1 MNQSLQFLNQFPEL
15 DEEAKRAFFDRLHF
29 SELDRGILIQDQNR
43 ICEHMYF
50 VVQGSLRS
58 FYYRDQKDI
67 TVSFALEQEIATAMH
82 SFITR
87 KPSYELIET
96 MEKSVIARITYSDL
110 TGLFDKFPMIERVY
124 RKILERYYIA
134 LEDQITSVK
143 FKSARDRY
151 LELLQ
156 NRPKV
161 IQKAAVGQIASFLDM
176 SIETLSRIRAKI

>member
-1 MNQSLQFLNQFPEL
+1 MNQPLLFLNQFPEL
-15 DEEAKRAFFDRLHF
+15 DEAAKKAFLDRLHYD
-29 SELDRGILIQDQNR
+29 ELDRGIIVQDQGK
-43 ICEHMYF
+43 ICDYMFF
-50 VVQGSLRS
+50 VVSGSLRS
-58 FYYRDQKDI
+58 YYYRDQKDI
-67 TVSFALEQEIATAMH
+67 TVSFALEQEIASAMH

-96 MEKSVIARITYSDL
+96 MERSLIARISYADL
-110 TGLFDKFPMIERVY
+110 IGLFDQFPMIERVY

-156 NRPKV
+156 NRPK
-161 IQKAAVGQIASFLDM
+161 IIHKAAVGQIASFLDM
-176 SIETLSRIRAKI
+176 SIETLSRIRGKI